1 MPCKPLVIAVLALA
15 LAAGDARADD
25 VTDQIGEALAAYQR
39 RDIPAAIAALD
50 AATALLRQSRVDA
63 WKDLLPPPPDG
74 WTGAEAEGTEVTA
87 ALLGGGTG
95 ASRHYTSGDDSVDV
109 SLLTDTPMVEG
120 MAALIGNPML
130 TGAAGRTAV
139 IGGRRFA
146 YMRDDNAYVTIVAN
160 KVLVRIKG
168 SEKVDDKVLRAFIGA
183 VDYTEIEKVAR

>member
-1 MPCKPLVIAVLALA
+1 MPCKPLVIAALA
-15 LAAGDARADD
+15 LTLAAGHARADD
-25 VTDQIGEALAAYQR
+25 VTDQIGEALSAYQH

-74 WTGAEAEGTEVTA
+74 WTGAEAEGTEVAT

-95 ASRHYTSGDDSVDV
+95 ASRRYSRGDDTVDV
-109 SLLTDTPMVEG
+109 SLLTDAPMVEG

-130 TGAAGRTAV
+130 TWPAGRTDT
-139 IGGRRFA
+139 IDDRRFA
-146 YMRDDNAYVTIVAN
+146 YIRDDNAYMTLVSN

-168 SEKVDDKVLRAFIGA
+168 SEKVDDATLRSFIAA
-183 VDYTEIEKVAR
+183 VNYAEIEKVAR